1 MLKQRTKTAL
11 MLLPVALG
19 GIFLLPVMLFSVFIA
34 VVIALAA
41 WEWAS
46 LSGFSNPLV
55 RVAYGLLILELIY
68 LLSPVPPEFLLGVGF
83 AWWLMAL
90 MLVISY
96 PDSKRVW
103 QNRVI
108 RLVLG
113 WLVLLPAWGG
123 LVYLK
128 SQSQGNW
135 LILYVFLIV
144 WGADLGAYFLG
155 RMFGRR
161 KLASVI
167 SPGKSWEGVFGGLL
181 ITTLIALLVS
191 WYQHLS
197 LFECIGWVAVALVMT
212 MVSVLGDILES
223 MFKREAGLKDSS
235 QLLPGHGGVM
245 DRIDSLTAVIPVFA
259 AFWILK
265 MAA

>member
-1 MLKQRTKTAL
+1 MLKQRVITAL
-11 MLLPVALG
+11 MLLPVVLCG
-19 GIFLLPVMLFSVFIA
+19 VFLLPLSLFSTFIA

-41 WEWAS
+41 WEWAN
-46 LSGFSNPLV
+46 LSGFSNQLV
-55 RVAYGLLILELIY
+55 RVGYGLLIAGLIY
-68 LLSPVPPEFLLGVGF
+68 FLSSVPPGFLLGTGF
-83 AWWLMAL
+83 AWWFMAL

-96 PDSKRVW
+96 PASKLVW
-103 QNRVI
+103 ENRVI
-108 RLVLG
+108 RLLMG

-128 SQSQGNW
+128 SQPQGNW
-135 LILYVFLIV
+135 LILYVFLLV
-144 WGADLGAYFLG
+144 WGADLGAYFSG
-155 RMFGRR
+155 RMFGQR
-161 KLASVI
+161 KLAPVI

-181 ITTLIALLVS
+181 MTTLITLLVS

-197 LFECIGWVAVALVMT
+197 LFECIGWVVVALVVT

-245 DRIDSLTAVIPVFA
+245 DRIDSLTAVIPIFA
-259 AFWILK
+259 VFWILK